1 LIRDYDDYD
10 DENVRL
16 YTPVLQ
22 RVIILAGVIIAVP
35 VVMWTIT
42 TFVRSYVA
50 RPNLP
55 ALAHVAS
62 TSASVPVA
70 AVAPAIASPTPI
82 NQSAPLLR
90 SDATAAR
97 ETPNSPADIQKGAVN
112 LAALPDSSAS
122 SAASTNPSAAPPE
135 ARPAETTSSVVVG
148 SAATAPGD
156 GGNAA
161 AATTSLPR
169 ISAAPRSTDNVAP
182 SGAPSSVDRGL
193 AWPNP
198 NTANPPDFA
207 ASRLPPP
214 APAPSPSPATHMAS
228 AEIMPADEP
237 IRGRVPLPRQRP
249 GILTVAATTPASGG
263 GVPMP
268 RMRPTGA
275 PAEAAGTLDIH
286 VGGRS
291 DLDSPR

>member
-1 LIRDYDDYD
+1 MRDYDDYD

-50 RPNLP
+50 RPKLP
-55 ALAHVAS
+55 ALEHVAS

-70 AVAPAIASPTPI
+70 AVGPAIASPTPI
-82 NQSAPLLR
+82 NQSAPLR

-122 SAASTNPSAAPPE
+122 AAATTNPSAAPLE
-135 ARPAETTSSVVVG
+135 ARPAETTSSVVVTP
-148 SAATAPGD
+148 AAAAPSG

-161 AATTSLPR
+161 AATASQPR
-169 ISAAPRSTDNVAP
+169 VSAAPRSTDNAAP
-182 SGAPSSVDRGL
+182 SGAPSPVDRGL

-207 ASRLPPP
+207 ASRLPPAAPTPLPPP
-214 APAPSPSPATHMAS
+214 AARMAS
-228 AEIMPADEP
+228 AEIVPADEP

-249 GILTVAATTPASGG
+249 AILAVAATTPASGS

-275 PAEAAGTLDIH
+275 PAEAASTLGIP
-286 VGGRS
+286 VSGRS

>member
-1 LIRDYDDYD
+1 MIVAGADLIRDYDDYD
-10 DENVRL
+10 GENVRL

-50 RPNLP
+50 RPRLP
-55 ALAHVAS
+55 ALEHVAS

-70 AVAPAIASPTPI
+70 ATTPAPASPTPT
-82 NQSAPLLR
+82 NAPR
-90 SDATAAR
+90 DAA
-97 ETPNSPADIQKGAVN
+97 NADIQKGAAN
-112 LAALPDSSAS
+112 PAPLPGSLPA
-122 SAASTNPSAAPPE
+122 SAATDTAAAPLE
-135 ARPAETTSSVVVG
+135 TRPAETTSSLM
-148 SAATAPGD
+148 AAPAAAAPGD
-156 GGNAA
+156 GANAA
-161 AATTSLPR
+161 AANASLPR
-169 ISAAPRSTDNVAP
+169 VSTAPRSTDNAAP
-182 SGAPSSVDRGL
+182 SGAPNSADRGL

-214 APAPSPSPATHMAS
+214 ASTPPPAPAARMAS

-237 IRGRVPLPRQRP
+237 IRGAVPLPRQRP
-249 GILTVAATTPASGG
+249 GILAVAATTPASGG

-268 RMRPTGA
+268 RVRPTGA
-275 PAEAAGTLDIH
+275 PAQAANTLDIP
-286 VGGRS
+286 VGGRA
-291 DLDSPR
+291 DLDSPH

>member
-1 LIRDYDDYD
+1 MIRDYDDYD
-10 DENVRL
+10 AENVRL

-50 RPNLP
+50 RPRLP
-55 ALAHVAS
+55 ALEHVAS

-70 AVAPAIASPTPI
+70 ATASAPASPTPT
-82 NQSAPLLR
+82 NQSSLR

-97 ETPNSPADIQKGAVN
+97 DAANSPADIQKGAAN
-112 LAALPDSSAS
+112 PAPLPGSLPA
-122 SAASTNPSAAPPE
+122 SAAATNTAAAPLE
-135 ARPAETTSSVVVG
+135 TRPAETTSSLT
-148 SAATAPGD
+148 AAPAAAAPGD
-156 GGNAA
+156 GANTAA
-161 AATTSLPR
+161 PTASLPG
-169 ISAAPRSTDNVAP
+169 ISAAPRPTDNAAP
-182 SGAPSSVDRGL
+182 SGAPNSADRGL

-214 APAPSPSPATHMAS
+214 ASTPPPAPAARMAS
-228 AEIMPADEP
+228 AEIVSADAP
-237 IRGRVPLPRQRP
+237 IRGAVPLPRQRP
-249 GILTVAATTPASGG
+249 GILAVAATTPASGG

-268 RMRPTGA
+268 RVRPTGA
-275 PAEAAGTLDIH
+275 PAQAASTLDIP
-286 VGGRS
+286 VGGRA
-291 DLDSPR
+291 DLDSAH